1 MIHVLQAILFGWK
14 VKSSIYVAQSDAEKY
29 LILHTV
35 MEDLRIN
42 ERVVKSVIEE
52 IRDLGEVKYD
62 KEKYKADI
70 RTEMDQFEENAISN
84 TNNKLGG

>member
-1 MIHVLQAILFGWK
+1 M
-14 VKSSIYVAQSDAEKY
+14 SNDAEKY

-35 MEDLRIN
+35 MEDLQAN